1 MWREDE
7 NGGRHIR
14 FMATQRYHHRQID
27 EDSEAIIQP
36 TNGFINGNHSSRG
49 SSPPKIWKTSKPS
62 NSIIVVIRIIFVALI
77 IVCTTWGFLIIK
89 IATDINTPADES
101 QLRPRFHKTKSPGW
115 IIEQKVNLVEMQLR
129 QVPLLDVAH
138 MDSPVL
144 IITCKRANY
153 LDRTLWN
160 IFESHPAQQFV
171 STTKLRYTRTNKAGR
186 IMGSPIIVSVD
197 GSDPDI
203 QSVIESYRQLFELRL
218 GIPLY
223 QLQHSP
229 SAQYAKKKVYNP
241 RVDWADPYKLIAQH
255 LGWAIEQTF
264 SGKYSTD
271 PKHYRRIPTPPL
283 PQRVI
288 ILEEDIE
295 IAKDFFSLMNATADL
310 LDLDDTLLAISG
322 FNDNGNEQIVSDRK
336 RLVRSDFFPGLGW
349 MMSRN
354 VWDGPESHPGTG
366 LKNNWAPNG
375 FWDDWLRESNIRRGR
390 QVIRPEVSR
399 SFHFGNV
406 DGASAGNEIA
416 QSLHKIKL
424 EGDAVHW
431 ESLDLSYLHASSFA
445 ESYWNRVSHAKL
457 VKNVDE
463 AKRYVAD
470 GDVRLI
476 YTSFD
481 EFSKLALHY
490 DIMKD
495 EKAGVP
501 RTAYEG
507 LVEIRYGRGH
517 YFIFLTPPYVNGQSP
532 PLHFGLKAWMEI
544 SKESLM
550 HDLGIHKSH
559 YEAKPA
565 LKTIPALKS
574 IAKYP

>member
-1 MWREDE
+1 M
-7 NGGRHIR
+7 
-14 FMATQRYHHRQID
+14 
-27 EDSEAIIQP
+27 
-36 TNGFINGNHSSRG
+36 NGFSNGNHSSIG
-49 SSPPKIWKTSKPS
+49 SPRPRIWKTSKKPS
-62 NSIIVVIRIIFVALI
+62 DSIIVLIRIVFVTLI

-101 QLRPRFHKTKSPGW
+101 QLRPRFHKTRSPGW

-160 IFESHPAQQFV
+160 IFESHPAQQFTT
-171 STTKLRYTRTNKAGR
+171 STKLRNTQTNQAGRR

-197 GSDPDI
+197 GKDPDI
-203 QSVIESYRQLFELRL
+203 QSVIESYRQLFELKL

-229 SAQYAKKKVYNP
+229 SAQFAKKKVYNP

-264 SGKYSTD
+264 SGMYRSD

-322 FNDNGNEQIVSDRK
+322 FNDNGNEQIVSDRN

-354 VWDGPESHPGTG
+354 VWDDPASHPGTG

-375 FWDDWLRESNIRRGR
+375 FWDDWLRESSIRRGR

-424 EGDAVHW
+424 EGDVVHW

-457 VKNVDE
+457 VKNVGE
-463 AKRYVAD
+463 AKRYIAD
-470 GDVRLI
+470 GDVRLV

-507 LVEIRYGRGH
+507 IVEIRYGRGH

-550 HDLGIHKSH
+550 HDLGIHK
-559 YEAKPA
+559 PA
-565 LKTIPALKS
+565 LKTI
-574 IAKYP
+574 AKYP

>member
-1 MWREDE
+1 
-7 NGGRHIR
+7 
-14 FMATQRYHHRQID
+14 MAVSQRHHRI
-27 EDSEAIIQP
+27 EDSG
-36 TNGFINGNHSSRG
+36 NCNHSLIG
-49 SSPPKIWKTSKPS
+49 SAPLKIWKTSKKSSS
-62 NSIIVVIRIIFVALI
+62 NIVLIRIIFVTLI

-89 IATDINTPADES
+89 IATDINTPGDEES
-101 QLRPRFHKTKSPGW
+101 KLRPRFHQTKFPGW

-129 QVPLLDVAH
+129 QVPLLDVEH

-153 LDRTLWN
+153 LDRTLWK

-171 STTKLRYTRTNKAGR
+171 ATTKLRNTHTYQAGR

-197 GSDPDI
+197 GRDPDI
-203 QSVIESYRQLFELRL
+203 QSVIESYRQLFELKL

-229 SAQYAKKKVYNP
+229 SAQYAKKNVHNP

-354 VWDGPESHPGTG
+354 VWDGPASHPGTG

-375 FWDDWLRESNIRRGR
+375 FWDDWLRESNTRRGR

-431 ESLDLSYLHASSFA
+431 ECLDLSYLHASTFA
-445 ESYWNRVSHAKL
+445 ESYWNRVSRAKL
-457 VKNVDE
+457 VKNIGG
-463 AKRYVAD
+463 AKRYIAD
-470 GDVRLI
+470 GDVRLV

-481 EFSKLALHY
+481 ELSKLALHY

-507 LVEIRYGRGH
+507 IVEIRYGRGH
-517 YFIFLTPPYVNGQSP
+517 YFIFLTPPYVNEQNS
-532 PLHFGLKAWMEI
+532 PLHFGLRAWMEI

-565 LKTIPALKS
+565 LKTIV
-574 IAKYP
+574 AKYH